1 MKYLLDMDFVI
12 IYKHG
17 LDRSSEE
24 KNIQTTII
32 VTNNKE

>member
-1 MKYLLDMDFVI
+1 MKYLLDIDFVI

-24 KNIQTTII
+24 KNVQ
-32 VTNNKE
+32 TNNYSDK

>member
-24 KNIQTTII
+24 KKY
-32 VTNNKE
+32 TNK